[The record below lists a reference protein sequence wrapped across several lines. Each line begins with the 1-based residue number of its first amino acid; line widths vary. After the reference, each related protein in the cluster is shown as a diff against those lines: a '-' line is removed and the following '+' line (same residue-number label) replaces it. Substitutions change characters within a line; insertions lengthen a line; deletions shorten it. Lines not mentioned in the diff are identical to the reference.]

1 MTYKLKIDIGRYKVG
16 DLVNVEFEDKIIT
29 LDKFSVLKFKINNV
43 RYGTALENTK
53 DVKEKLMQKLFNNV
67 FDAI

>member
-67 FDAI
+67 FDDI